1 MLAEGAVLNSSAEQA
16 AAATPER
23 RRTSRIRTPAA
34 LRLRWPGGGRRA
46 EVATIIDN
54 ISAGGFSVRLMLK
67 PQPGERVFAL
77 VEFPP
82 VVEGGLEGARLAVR
96 GSVVRVEGLPGGA
109 SGVAVKIINHRFLR
123 VV

>member
-1 MLAEGAVLNSSAEQA
+1 MLAEGAVSNSSAEQ

-23 RRTSRIRTPAA
+23 RRTSRVCTPAA
-34 LRLRWPGGGRRA
+34 LKLRWRGGNRRS

-54 ISAGGFSVRLMLK
+54 ISAGGFSVRLMQT
-67 PQPGERVFAL
+67 PQPGARVFAL

-82 VVEGGLEGARLAVR
+82 SGESGIEGARLAVR

-109 SGVAVKIINHRFLR
+109 SGVAVKIINHRFL
-123 VV
+123 

>member
-1 MLAEGAVLNSSAEQA
+1 MLGEGTVSISSAGQA
-16 AAATPER
+16 AVTPER
-23 RRTSRIRTPAA
+23 RRSSRIFTPAA
-34 LRLRWPGGGRRA
+34 LRLRWAGGGRRA

-67 PQPGERVFAL
+67 PQPGARVFAL

-82 VVEGGLEGARLAVR
+82 VVESGLEGARIAIR
-96 GSVVRVEGLPGGA
+96 GNVVRVEGLPGGA

-123 VV
+123 VI